1 MTPIRICIV
10 SPYAHALFTG
20 QPRRFGGVEAY
31 GGAEVQQRLIALGLA
46 ARGVD
51 VRFVSYAEGE
61 PREESCEGVRF
72 FTIPMFAGSTWQRH
86 VAGNLAL
93 WGALGRGDAD
103 VYYQRCAGLLTGVVA
118 AFSRHAG
125 CPFIFSVAND
135 RDLDGRYLDNAPWHE
150 GILYRLG
157 LRLATEVVV
166 QSRFQEKLLGERWGR
181 EGVLI
186 PSACP
191 LPKTPPLSARSR
203 EGVLWVG
210 SLLRKKRPELLADLA
225 RALPAVPF
233 TVIAPLV
240 GEPGFI
246 REIQDRLSGLPN
258 VRHVESVPYQDMPA
272 HYRRAAVLVSTS
284 HAEGFPNVF
293 VESWAARMPVISLDI
308 DPDELICREGLGIHA
323 RSVVELAE
331 GTQRLLTDAEAREEI
346 GVRAEAYVRRCHA
359 PEVVAERY
367 EDLLRRCLSKAPQGG
382 NEGS

>member
-1 MTPIRICIV
+1 MTSIRLCIV
-10 SPYAHALFTG
+10 SPYAHALFIG
-20 QPRRFGGVEAY
+20 QRRRFGGVEAY

-46 ARGVD
+46 VRDVD
-51 VRFVSYAEGE
+51 VRFVSYAAGE
-61 PREESCEGVRF
+61 PREELCDGTRF
-72 FTIPMFAGSTWQRH
+72 FTIPIPLGSPWRRH
-86 VAGNLAL
+86 VAWNLAL
-93 WGALGRGDAD
+93 WGALGRADAD

-118 AFSRHAG
+118 AFSRYAG
-125 CPFIFSVAND
+125 RPFIFSVAND

-166 QSRFQEKLLGERWGR
+166 QSRFQQKLLGERWGR

-191 LPKTPPLSARSR
+191 LPETPPIPARSR

-240 GEPGFI
+240 GEPGFV
-246 REIQDRLSGLPN
+246 REIQDRLSGLRN
-258 VRHVESVPYQDMPA
+258 VRHVESVSYQDMPA
-272 HYRRAAVLVSTS
+272 HYRRAALLVSTS
-284 HAEGFPNVF
+284 LAEGFPNVF
-293 VESWAARMPVISLDI
+293 LESWAARMPVISLDI
-308 DPDELICREGLGIHA
+308 DPDELICREGLGIHV
-323 RSVVELAE
+323 RSVVEMVE
-331 GTQRLLTDAEAREEI
+331 GTRRLLTDADAREEI
-346 GVRAEAYVRRCHA
+346 GLRAEAYVRRCHT

-367 EDLLRRCLSKAPQGG
+367 EDLLRRCLSEAPRGG
-382 NEGS
+382 NQGS